1 MSLGIEY
8 HELARADLYAA
19 WVWYED
25 QQSGLGDRFAVA
37 VDAVVLRATRW
48 PNSGA
53 PTLRDDVDEVIE
65 RRLATAG
72 FPYAIR

>member
-1 MSLGIEY
+1 MSLDIEY

-37 VDAVVLRATRW
+37 VDAVVLRAN
-48 PNSGA
+48 PVA
-53 PTLRDDVDEVIE
+53 EQ
-65 RRLATAG
+65 RRAD
-72 FPYAIR
+72 PSRRRR